1 MSGSFKDYYFV
12 SIHRYGTN
20 IEHKHVSNPEPLCC
34 FVAWLYSQSRSN
46 QGSVKIY
53 KMFYIDTLF
62 FIFYTFGFPL
72 ALQCCESL
80 LLISVLRDQIMI
92 TLSRLLSPRLATLGN
107 SPVMTISSLMHANTR
122 TKGEKT
128 MNSVLFLDKKV
139 HFCQL

>member
-1 MSGSFKDYYFV
+1 MAMAMGPILNTNMSRTILGCLLLGCILIQKKPRFCKEKCVFIYFDNFDYLCFK
-12 SIHRYGTN
+12 
-20 IEHKHVSNPEPLCC
+20 
-34 FVAWLYSQSRSN
+34 
-46 QGSVKIY
+46 
-53 KMFYIDTLF
+53 

-72 ALQCCESL
+72 AMAVQCCESL

-92 TLSRLLSPRLATLGN
+92 TLSRLLSPQLAMLRN

-128 MNSVLFLDKKV
+128 INSVLFLDKKV